1 MTDPRV
7 NQTLERFE
15 RITNQLDSRDGA
27 ARDAARRERQRLNR
41 SLGQALARIA
51 VAVGVISLVT
61 IIIGLIVPIGMFG
74 FLAAVGLAI
83 GVAALIGFG
92 SRPAATLPQ
101 VEEDVS
107 NAQMVAQFDS
117 YVFRARK
124 ALPKPAQAEM
134 DRISSM
140 IGGLKQTL
148 ERVPT
153 LDPAAQDARRL
164 MSRHIP
170 GLVDRYLNVPQAYR
184 GETDGEGKTVDQ
196 RLVEALAA
204 GRQALDD
211 IGENLAK
218 QDLLA
223 FETQGRFIQSRYS
236 DQTIDS

>member
-15 RITNQLDSRDGA
+15 RITTQLDSRDGA
-27 ARDAARRERQRLNR
+27 ARDAARRERARLNQG
-41 SLGQALARIA
+41 LGQALGRIA
-51 VAVGVISLVT
+51 VAVGVISLIT
-61 IIIGLIVPIGMFG
+61 IGIGLIVPIGMFG

-92 SRPAATLPQ
+92 SRPAAHLPHVQ
-101 VEEDVS
+101 EDVS
-107 NAQMVAQFDS
+107 NGQMVAQFDS
-117 YVFRARK
+117 YIFRARK
-124 ALPKPAQAEM
+124 ALPKPAQAEL
-134 DRISSM
+134 DRLSSM
-140 IGGLKQTL
+140 IGDLKQTL

-153 LDPAAQDARRL
+153 GDPAAQDARRL

-204 GRQALDD
+204 GRQALGD

-223 FETQGRFIQSRYS
+223 FETQGRFIQSRYK
-236 DQTIDS
+236 DETLN

>member
-92 SRPAATLPQ
+92 SQPAATLPQ

-223 FETQGRFIQSRYS
+223 FETQGRFIQSRYN